1 MYTDNSVSNCHE
13 KKFKCESRWES
24 QLKFVL
30 YLEETLD
37 NLIDPPIATYN
48 CQYSDKAKSAS

>member
-1 MYTDNSVSNCHE
+1 MGISAEIC
-13 KKFKCESRWES
+13 KKKIRIFFS
-24 QLKFVL
+24 

-37 NLIDPPIATYN
+37 NLIDPPLAIYN